1 MPLVKA
7 EEYIEACVYNKIDN
21 RKTRRIFYET
31 NLELKKREV
40 EIVSK
45 NIPLDRRLERI
56 QITSRLRDKLEKKKK
71 KSL

>member
-7 EEYIEACVYNKIDN
+7 EEHIEACVYNKIDN
-21 RKTRRIFYET
+21 RKTRRIFYEI
-31 NLELKKREV
+31 NLDLKKREV
-40 EIVSK
+40 EIASK
-45 NIPLDRRLERI
+45 NIPLDRILERI

>member
-7 EEYIEACVYNKIDN
+7 EQNIEACVYNKIDN

-40 EIVSK
+40 EIASK

-56 QITSRLRDKLEKKKK
+56 RLLPD
-71 KSL
+71 